1 MAARHIIHFHSSE
14 LCREKHLYT
23 MPSST
28 FLLPKV
34 VLKISSN
41 RKIITVMGLTFE
53 KETLNPLPGS

>member
-1 MAARHIIHFHSSE
+1 
-14 LCREKHLYT
+14 